1 MDYNS
6 TAPLQRRRNI
16 YMCNIRHT
24 ENEGYIARNNHSR
37 NHPNVSPNY
46 TIINDN
52 GNQNEIA
59 PNPNIHDDEYHL
71 SNSDP
76 IISNVGYDGD
86 TYMENAPMD
95 TYRFITYCCSQ
106 HFI

>member
-16 YMCNIRHT
+16 YMCNICHT

-37 NHPNVSPNY
+37 NHPNVSPAY

-86 TYMENAPMD
+86 TYMEDAPMD
-95 TYRFITYCCSQ
+95 TDRFITYCCSQ